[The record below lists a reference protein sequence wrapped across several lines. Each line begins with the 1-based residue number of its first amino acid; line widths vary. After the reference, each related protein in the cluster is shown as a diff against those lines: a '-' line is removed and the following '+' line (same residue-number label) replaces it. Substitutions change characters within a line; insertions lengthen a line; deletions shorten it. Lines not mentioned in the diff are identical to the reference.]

1 MEAYMVEE
9 EMEQMEVM
17 QTERMVEMRDEDG
30 KVLLIVL
37 RQILLGFIW
46 RNFFDYPSKT
56 QFWNILAH

>member
-1 MEAYMVEE
+1 VEME
-9 EMEQMEVM
+9 EMEG
-17 QTERMVEMRDEDG
+17 MVEMQDEDG

>member
-1 MEAYMVEE
+1 MVEE
-9 EMEQMEVM
+9 EMEG
-17 QTERMVEMRDEDG
+17 MVEMRDEDG

>member
-1 MEAYMVEE
+1 MVEE

-17 QTERMVEMRDEDG
+17 QTERMAEMRDEDG

-46 RNFFDYPSKT
+46 RNFFDYLSET
-56 QFWNILAH
+56 QFCNILAH